1 REHHPRNRLVW
12 LETGATSIRAG
23 RPADAERFLS
33 DGLARLAAD
42 RRERMFGEEALWLYK
57 RGLARSQLGR
67 TADADADFRKLLTI
81 EGRKWV
87 YGRTHL
93 ELGKLAAK
101 SSQKVTARSEFQT
114 AITLCEDDND
124 PGAAVEAK

>member
-1 REHHPRNRLVW
+1 
-12 LETGATSIRAG
+12 
-23 RPADAERFLS
+23 
-33 DGLARLAAD
+33 
-42 RRERMFGEEALWLYK
+42 MFGEEALWLFK

-67 TADADADFRKLLTI
+67 TADAEADFRKSLSV

-101 SSQKVTARSEFQT
+101 RSQNAAARSEFQT
-114 AITLCEDDND
+114 AITLSEDDND
-124 PGAAVEAK
+124 PAAAVEAKNWLNLVR